1 MTGNNF
7 HISPKGTESIHKR
20 SDVFIRNISKNNKR
34 KCSLTSSFLLL
45 ILCIFV
51 LGGCSKKVVVV
62 PTLLDPVVVKLDTE
76 TVKRD
81 SIYDIDLVEGSIVPY
96 TEGVY
101 FNEDSQISKLL
112 VGMGDTVKKGQ
123 ALISL
128 DLTAVQEEFD
138 TLSED
143 INFTENNNSYSNEQA
158 DYDMEIVML
167 QLKAIEETGTAA
179 DIAQKNIDIIELE
192 EQQSYAKTIQ
202 ELDLEQKKERLAK
215 LQEQLNRSDLTA
227 PFDGTVVYC
236 ENLNDGSTVQAFNP
250 VIYLADDSRL
260 TLQTAYIP
268 TDTLTTSHEYYAL
281 IGDKKY
287 NITNMPYSKED
298 LKYKVYNKLTLN
310 SNFSVEG
317 ADSTLVSGMYA
328 AICLVRNYTEDVL
341 VIPKKALYRDAAV
354 RYVYKIVDGE
364 RVRQEVKVGSSTR
377 IMMEITEGL
386 SEGDEVYVQQ

>member
-7 HISPKGTESIHKR
+7 LISPKGTEAVHKR
-20 SDVFIRNISKNNKR
+20 SNVIKRNISKNKR
-34 KCSLTSSFLLL
+34 KSRLTGIFLLL
-45 ILCIFV
+45 ILSIFM
-51 LGGCSKKVVVV
+51 LGGCNKKVEVV

-81 SIYDIDLVEGSIVPY
+81 SIYDIDLVEGSMVPY
-96 TEGVY
+96 TEGIY

-112 VGMGDTVKKGQ
+112 VGMGDSVKKGQ

-128 DLTAVQEEFD
+128 DFTAAQEEFD

-158 DYDMEIVML
+158 DYDMEIAML

-179 DIAQKNIDIIELE
+179 DIAQKNIDIKELE
-192 EQQSYAKTIQ
+192 EQQSYAETIQ

-236 ENLNDGSTVQAFNP
+236 ENLHDGSTVQAFNP
-250 VIYLADDSRL
+250 VIYLADNSRL

-287 NITNMPYSKED
+287 NITNIPYSKED

-341 VIPKKALYRDAAV
+341 VVPKKALYRDAAV